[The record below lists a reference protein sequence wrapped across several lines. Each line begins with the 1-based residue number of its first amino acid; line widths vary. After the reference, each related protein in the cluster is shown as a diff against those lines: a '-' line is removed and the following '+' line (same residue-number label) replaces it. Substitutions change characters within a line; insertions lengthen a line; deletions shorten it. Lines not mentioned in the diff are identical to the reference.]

1 MLSMM
6 FRAQREFLKLL
17 PKISPKPDAVIPR
30 DPRES
35 QVLRIVESTLR
46 ALRELQWMLELTLRA
61 FREFQMLR
69 IVAHWKSSR
78 ARARL
83 LAPSE
88 ESLELQLPLEKQ
100 PKHDLHSL
108 KLSPE
113 VPSEPMEVSE

>member
-88 ESLELQLPLEKQ
+88 ESLELQLEKQ

-108 KLSPE
+108 TLSPE
-113 VPSEPMEVSE
+113 VPSEPMEVSK